1 MTDGT
6 ARAIGHFSQQTAS
19 QRGRASTLCEVV
31 LISAET
37 SEAPR
42 DPSADASRHDGEGD
56 VRADE
61 STREPVALSAPVRVA
76 VIGMFGFALAAGLF
90 FARSLLL
97 PICIAILLTLLLAPM
112 VQALERVRVPRSL
125 GSGLVV
131 IMLLVLLGAL
141 GSYIYAPAQR
151 WITGAP
157 QQFQEL
163 REKFERIREPV
174 QAVQDAT
181 ERISEAAVPEPESQP
196 REVVVEQR
204 SFLGTISAT
213 QAYAVGIIITVVL
226 LFFLLASG
234 DMFLRK
240 LIRVIPKFRDK
251 IVAVEI
257 ARSIQAQI
265 ARYFASITMINICLG
280 VVVAAAMYLLG
291 MPTPALLGTLAALL
305 NFIPYIGSAIML
317 AVVTFVALI
326 SFDEP
331 SQIVLVGLV
340 YLTLNIVEGH
350 LVQPLVLG
358 QRLSMPPVVVFAWVL
373 LWGWLWGVGGVAIAV
388 PMLVVVKICAD
399 HIPSWAPLAEFLG
412 SELERP
418 RPADSA

>member
-1 MTDGT
+1 LLSADC
-6 ARAIGHFSQQTAS
+6 APND
-19 QRGRASTLCEVV
+19 LCEVV
-31 LISAET
+31 VISAET
-37 SEAPR
+37 FDTAPENPSR
-42 DPSADASRHDGEGD
+42 DARRPDGEGN

-76 VIGMFGFALAAGLF
+76 VVGMFGFALAGGLF

-112 VQALERVRVPRSL
+112 VHALERVRVPRSL
-125 GSGLVV
+125 SAGLVV

-151 WITGAP
+151 WIAGAP

-163 REKFERIREPV
+163 SEKFERIREPV

-181 ERISEAAVPEPESQP
+181 ERISEAAVPEPDSPP

-204 SFLGTISAT
+204 SFLGTIGAT
-213 QAYAVGIIITVVL
+213 QAYAVGVVITVVL

-240 LIRVIPKFRDK
+240 LIRVIPRFRDK

-280 VVVAAAMYLLG
+280 LVVAAAMRLLG

-317 AVVTFVALI
+317 AVVAFVALI

-340 YLTLNIVEGH
+340 YLTLTIVEGQ

>member
-1 MTDGT
+1 
-6 ARAIGHFSQQTAS
+6 
-19 QRGRASTLCEVV
+19 
-31 LISAET
+31 
-37 SEAPR
+37 
-42 DPSADASRHDGEGD
+42 
-56 VRADE
+56 
-61 STREPVALSAPVRVA
+61 
-76 VIGMFGFALAAGLF
+76 MFGLFGLSLATALF

-97 PICIAILLTLLLAPM
+97 PICIAILLTLLLAP
-112 VQALERVRVPRSL
+112 VVHVLERMRIPRSL
-125 GSGLVV
+125 GAGLVV
-131 IMLLVLLGAL
+131 LLLLISLGAL
-141 GSYIYAPAQR
+141 GSYIYAPAAS

-163 REKFERIREPV
+163 RQKIERIRQPM

-181 ERISEAAVPEPESQP
+181 EQISEATEPATETDR

-204 SFLGTISAT
+204 SFLGAISAT
-213 QAYAVGIIITVVL
+213 QAYAVGIVITVVM

-257 ARSIQAQI
+257 ARSIQAHI

-280 VVVAAAMYLLG
+280 VVVAAAMHLLS
-291 MPTPALLGTLAALL
+291 MPTPALLGTLATLL

-317 AVVTFVALI
+317 VIVTIVALI
-326 SFDEP
+326 SFDAP
-331 SQIVLVGLV
+331 SQIVLVSMV
-340 YLTLNIVEGH
+340 YLALTIIEGQ

-358 QRLSMPPVVVFAWVL
+358 QRLAMPVVVVFVWIL

-399 HIPSWAPLAEFLG
+399 HIPAWAPLAEFLG
-412 SELERP
+412 RELEHP
-418 RPADSA
+418 RPSDT

>member
-1 MTDGT
+1 M
-6 ARAIGHFSQQTAS
+6 
-19 QRGRASTLCEVV
+19 
-31 LISAET
+31 
-37 SEAPR
+37 
-42 DPSADASRHDGEGD
+42 
-56 VRADE
+56 RADK
-61 STREPVALSAPVRVA
+61 STPQPVALSAPVRVA
-76 VIGMFGFALAAGLF
+76 VIGMFGFALATGLF
-90 FARSLLL
+90 FGRSLLL
-97 PICIAILLTLLLAPM
+97 PICIAILLTLLLAP
-112 VQALERVRVPRSL
+112 VVHVLERLRLPRSL
-125 GSGLVV
+125 GAGLVV
-131 IMLLVLLGAL
+131 MMLLILLGAL
-141 GSYIYAPAQR
+141 GSYIYTPAQR
-151 WITGAP
+151 WISGAP

-181 ERISEAAVPEPESQP
+181 ERISEAAAPETDSRP

-204 SFLGTISAT
+204 SFLGAIGAT
-213 QAYAVGIIITVVL
+213 QAYAVGIVITVVL

-240 LIRVIPKFRDK
+240 LIRVIPNFRDK

-280 VVVAAAMYLLG
+280 LVVATSMHLLG

-317 AVVTFVALI
+317 AVVAFVALI
-326 SFDEP
+326 SFDDP

-340 YLTLNIVEGH
+340 YLTLTVVEGQ

-418 RPADSA
+418 RPADSV